1 MHDHPTNMGPGALAL
16 VVLLV
21 AVVGVALYIGAAVRL
36 RRRGDAWPWWR
47 DASVA
52 AGAGAVA
59 AAVLPFGAAAVL
71 PSVAAAAVVPLP
83 GGPFTA
89 HMAGHLLVGMVG
101 PLLIVLGRPVTLL
114 LRSIPV
120 GGTRT
125 GLLTVLHSRPA
136 ALLTA
141 PAVAAVL
148 DMGGLWVLYRTPL
161 FAAMHDD
168 TLVAIVVHLHVFAA
182 GMLFTVAICRLDPLR
197 RRYGLP
203 HLAVVLLVAGA
214 VHAVLAK
221 TLYAQS
227 PPGTMFAASDLQAGA
242 QLMYYGGDAV
252 GVALAVVLAV
262 RWYGGVGRARHAGG
276 VGRARART
284 VTVGRARRPAA

>member
-1 MHDHPTNMGPGALAL
+1 MHDHPTQAGPGALAL
-16 VVLLV
+16 VVLFAAAV
-21 AVVGVALYIGAAVRL
+21 AVALYIGAAVRL

-59 AAVLPFGAAAVL
+59 AAAVLPLGTAAVL
-71 PSVAAAAVVPLP
+71 PLGTAAVFPLS

-101 PLLIVLGRPVTLL
+101 PLLIVLGRPMTLL
-114 LRSIPV
+114 LRTVPV
-120 GGTRT
+120 GGARA

-168 TLVAIVVHLHVFAA
+168 PLVATVVHLHVFAA

-197 RRYGLP
+197 RRYGLA

-214 VHAVLAK
+214 AHAVLAK

-242 QLMYYGGDAV
+242 QLMYYGGDVV

-262 RWYGGVGRARHAGG
+262 RWYGEM
-276 VGRARART
+276 GRARARA
-284 VTVGRARRPAA
+284 VTVGRARPAA

>member
-1 MHDHPTNMGPGALAL
+1 MHDHPTHTGPGALAL

-21 AVVGVALYIGAAVRL
+21 AALGVALYIGAAVRL

-52 AGAGAVA
+52 AGAGAVVA
-59 AAVLPFGAAAVL
+59 AAVLPLVTAAVL
-71 PSVAAAAVVPLP
+71 PLP

-114 LRSIPV
+114 LRTVPV
-120 GGTRT
+120 GGTRA

-262 RWYGGVGRARHAGG
+262 RWYSGVGRARHAGG

>member
-1 MHDHPTNMGPGALAL
+1 MHDHPTHTGPGALAL

-21 AVVGVALYIGAAVRL
+21 AALGVALYLGAAVRL

-59 AAVLPFGAAAVL
+59 AT
-71 PSVAAAAVVPLP
+71 AVVPLP

-89 HMAGHLLVGMVG
+89 HMAGHLLVGMVA

-114 LRSIPV
+114 LRTVPV
-120 GGTRT
+120 GGARA

-168 TLVAIVVHLHVFAA
+168 TLVAAVVHLHVFAA
-182 GMLFTVAICRLDPLR
+182 GMLFTIAICRLDPLR

-262 RWYGGVGRARHAGG
+262 RWYGEM
-276 VGRARART
+276 GRARARA
-284 VTVGRARRPAA
+284 VTVDRARPAA

>member
-1 MHDHPTNMGPGALAL
+1 MHDHPTHTGPGALAL

-21 AVVGVALYIGAAVRL
+21 AALGVALYLGAAVRL

-59 AAVLPFGAAAVL
+59 AT
-71 PSVAAAAVVPLP
+71 AVVPLP

-114 LRSIPV
+114 LRTVPV
-120 GGTRT
+120 GGART

-168 TLVAIVVHLHVFAA
+168 TLVAAVVHLHVFAA
-182 GMLFTVAICRLDPLR
+182 GMLFTIAICRLDPLR

-262 RWYGGVGRARHAGG
+262 RWYGEM
-276 VGRARART
+276 GRARARA
-284 VTVGRARRPAA
+284 VTVGRARPAA

>member
-1 MHDHPTNMGPGALAL
+1 MHDHPTYTGPGVLAL
-16 VVLLV
+16 VVLI
-21 AVVGVALYIGAAVRL
+21 AAGVGIALYTGAAVRL
-36 RRRGDAWPWWR
+36 RRRGDAWPRWR
-47 DASVA
+47 DASVV

-59 AAVLPFGAAAVL
+59 AAAVL
-71 PSVAAAAVVPLP
+71 PLP
-83 GGPFTA
+83 GGPFTS
-89 HMAGHLLVGMVG
+89 HMTGHLLVGMVG
-101 PLLIVLGRPVTLL
+101 PLLIVLGRPMTLL
-114 LRSIPV
+114 LRSVP
-120 GGTRT
+120 GGRTRT

-136 ALLTA
+136 DLLTV
-141 PAVAAVL
+141 PVVAAVL

-168 TLVAIVVHLHVFAA
+168 VLVATVVHLHVFAA

-214 VHAVLAK
+214 THSVLAK

-227 PPGTMFAASDLQAGA
+227 PPGTTFDVLDLQTGA
-242 QLMYYGGDAV
+242 QVMYYGGDAV

-262 RWYGGVGRARHAGG
+262 RWYGEVGRART
-276 VGRARART
+276 RA
-284 VTVGRARRPAA
+284 VTAGRARRPAA